1 MLLKLSKHAIKTEQA
16 CYKCKLKIR
25 KKLPNQMNFSYKNE
39 QFCIK
44 NSCFL
49 QKKTDFSCV
58 IQLFVVPLQSEMVKR
73 LFAS

>member
-25 KKLPNQMNFSYKNE
+25 KNLPNQMNFSYKNE

-49 QKKTDFSCV
+49 QKKRFF
-58 IQLFVVPLQSEMVKR
+58 L
-73 LFAS
+73 A

>member
-1 MLLKLSKHAIKTEQA
+1 MLLKQSRHAIKIEQA

-49 QKKTDFSCV
+49 QKKRIF
-58 IQLFVVPLQSEMVKR
+58 L
-73 LFAS
+73 A